1 MNKKYLMAGLGAVAV
16 TFGLYKYSQLT
27 SGSAQ
32 VVEPDP
38 IRVETELITPETLG
52 SWVFAEGTAEALQK
66 AFLNF
71 EQSGKVVYIGEL
83 GDGSQIR
90 EGARVYGPSE
100 DINKGQLLAQIDNRE
115 SVAEVRSIEA
125 RLQSARERRKE
136 AEAGKETA
144 ANNLVQAQSNFAR
157 VEQIYK
163 KGVVSRTEYD
173 RATTELKNAQAG
185 LDAANSALQAAIA
198 ETKSVAADM
207 NRATVSHEK
216 TSLFAPF
223 DGVIT
228 SVNILEGNYYYPPSG
243 VTSSKQREAASAVVL
258 VDDSAYEVRLDLPE
272 DMYAGVKE
280 GQDVYL
286 AYDDTALYEAEK
298 SGFKSGPFVKGKV
311 WSVSPSISLQS
322 RSLQVKVRTEGDASA
337 IRDGMF
343 LQAWIA
349 TEEKKDVLALPWQTL
364 SFRDGVPFVYVVTP
378 DNKAELRWLDLG
390 LVGLNRTEV
399 ITGVTA
405 GEQII
410 IEGQHLL
417 SEGTRVEV
425 LGAKQ

>member
-16 TFGLYKYSQLT
+16 VLGLYKYNQLT
-27 SGSAQ
+27 TESAE
-32 VVEPDP
+32 VVEPAP
-38 IRVETELITPETLG
+38 VRVEIELVTPETLD
-52 SWVFAEGTAEALQK
+52 SWVFSEGTAEALQK

-71 EQSGKVVYIGEL
+71 EQSGKVVYIGEMS
-83 GDGSQIR
+83 DGSQIR
-90 EGARVYGPSE
+90 EGIRVYGPSE

-115 SVAEVRSIEA
+115 SVAGVRSLEA
-125 RLQSARERRKE
+125 QLQSTRERRKE
-136 AEAGKETA
+136 AQAGKVRAT
-144 ANNLVQAQSNFAR
+144 NNLVQAQSNFSR

-163 KGVVSRTEYD
+163 KGVVSQNEFD
-173 RATTELKNAQAG
+173 RAKTDLKNAQASQ
-185 LDAANSALQAAIA
+185 DAANSGLQAAIS
-198 ETKSVAADM
+198 EIKSVAADM
-207 NRATVSHEK
+207 NQATVSLEK

-243 VTSSKQREAASAVVL
+243 VTSSKEREASSAIVV
-258 VDDSAYEVRLDLPE
+258 VDDSAYEVRLHLPE
-272 DMYAGVKE
+272 DTYASVKE
-280 GQDVYL
+280 GQTVYL
-286 AYDDTALYEAEK
+286 AYNDTALYEAEK
-298 SGFKSGPFVKGKV
+298 TGFRSGNFVKAKI

-322 RSLQVKVRTEGDASA
+322 RSLQVKVRTEGDASG

-349 TEEKKDVLALPWQTL
+349 TEEKQNVLALPWQTL

-378 DNKAELRWLDLG
+378 DNRAELRWLDLG

-399 ITGVTA
+399 LTGVEA
-405 GEQII
+405 GERII
-410 IEGQHLL
+410 TEGQHLL
-417 SEGTRVEV
+417 TDGSRVEV

>member
-16 TFGLYKYSQLT
+16 VIGLYKYSQLT
-27 SGSAQ
+27 TESVE
-32 VVEPDP
+32 VVEPAP
-38 IRVETELITPETLG
+38 VRVEAEVMALENLG

-83 GDGSQIR
+83 PDGSQIR
-90 EGARVYGPSE
+90 EGVRVYGPSE

-115 SVAEVRSIEA
+115 SAAEVRSLEA
-125 RLQSARERRKE
+125 RLQSTRERRKE
-136 AEAGKETA
+136 AEAGKVRA

-157 VEQIYK
+157 VEQIFN

-173 RATTELKNAQAG
+173 RATTDLKNAQAG

-198 ETKSVAADM
+198 EIKSVAADM
-207 NRATVSHEK
+207 NRSTVSLEK

-243 VTSSKQREAASAVVL
+243 ATSSKQREASSAVVL
-258 VDDSAYEVRLDLPE
+258 VDDSAYEVRLHLPE
-272 DMYAGVKE
+272 NMFAGVKE
-280 GQDVYL
+280 GQTVYL
-286 AYDDTALYEAEK
+286 ALNDTALYEAEK
-298 SGFKSGPFVKGKV
+298 TGFSSGNFVEGKV
-311 WSVSPSISLQS
+311 WSVSPSISLQN
-322 RSLQVKVRTEGDASA
+322 RSLQVKVRTVGDASV

-364 SFRDGVPFVYVVTP
+364 AFRDGMPFVYVVTP
-378 DNKAELRWLDLG
+378 DNRAELRWLDLG
-390 LVGLNRTEV
+390 LVGLHRTEV
-399 ITGVTA
+399 LTGVKA
-405 GEQII
+405 GESII
-410 IEGQHLL
+410 TQGQHLL
-417 SEGTRVEV
+417 TEGSRVEI